1 MKLSL
6 HSGVLLF
13 FLFFLFSSSKLCARP
28 FSTEQGNHLV
38 PLRFLVLNSYYPHG
52 MNLINYKF
60 VSSGEDFVLELE
72 RNKSLKWLTME
83 ACNSGDEE
91 CLVRR
96 MTLEAHIDYIYTEH
110 HKP

>member
-28 FSTEQGNHLV
+28 FSTEQG
-38 PLRFLVLNSYYPHG
+38 
-52 MNLINYKF
+52 
-60 VSSGEDFVLELE
+60 EDFVLELE
-72 RNKSLKWLTME
+72 RNKSLKQWLTME